1 MTSRPEDASSKAKS
15 KAKSMAKQPS
25 HPGMLGDETEEQNL
39 NQPGNPEARIS
50 KDEVEEAFKKPAPDQ
65 K

>member
-15 KAKSMAKQPS
+15 ETKQPS

-39 NQPGNPEARIS
+39 NQPGNPKARIS
-50 KDEVEEAFKKPAPDQ
+50 KDEVEAAFKKPAPD
-65 K
+65 KE